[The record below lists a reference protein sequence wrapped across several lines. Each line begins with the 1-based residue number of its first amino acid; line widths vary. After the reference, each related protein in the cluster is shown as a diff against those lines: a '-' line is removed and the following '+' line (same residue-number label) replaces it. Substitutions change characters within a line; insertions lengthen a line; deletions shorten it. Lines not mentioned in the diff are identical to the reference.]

1 MKTTQILSPLP
12 RKPLQ
17 KANTFACTHLQL
29 QKSKAQLKIK
39 AFEIERAENPVE
51 FDETFLQM
59 NRA

>member
-12 RKPLQ
+12 MKPLQ
-17 KANTFACTHLQL
+17 KANTFAYTHLQL

>member
-1 MKTTQILSPLP
+1 M
-12 RKPLQ
+12 KPLQ
-17 KANTFACTHLQL
+17 KANTFAYTHLQL